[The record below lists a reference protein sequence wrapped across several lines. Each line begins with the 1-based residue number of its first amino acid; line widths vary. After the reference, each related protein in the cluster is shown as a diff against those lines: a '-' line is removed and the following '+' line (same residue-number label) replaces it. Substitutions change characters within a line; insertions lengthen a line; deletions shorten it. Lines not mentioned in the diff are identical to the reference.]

1 MADQKSDKQV
11 ELLASSSL
19 SPNPHSAIVP
29 LRSIRRDPDNAKH
42 HDAKQV
48 QLVAASMERFGFL
61 APIVIDED
69 GMIVAGD
76 GRYLAAK
83 QLGLKQVPVVRAR
96 FLTEEDRTAYALADN
111 KLAELSPWKDD
122 VLSRQLNDLVAKN
135 YDFGV
140 TGFSLSDIDFS
151 IPDEKVADETEA
163 VVLPEPDERSVS
175 RVGDLWLAGPHR
187 LFNGDSQRPES
198 FETALGGE
206 LARLVCSDPPYG
218 VKVRHNVSTKATARE
233 FVMMSGEQTTPEL
246 IAFFRAAF
254 RNCAR
259 FSHEASIHYH
269 FIDWRNL
276 RHMLDAAD
284 GVYEEFKQLLVWVKS
299 AGALGAFY
307 RSRHELVCVFK
318 SGRGQHINNFRMGE
332 TGRYRTNV
340 LEHPGCSTF
349 SKTRQRDLAD
359 HPSVKP
365 SALIADLLL
374 DCSNPGDVVL
384 DPFCGS
390 GTLLLA
396 AAKVNRRGVGIELD
410 PLYVDTALRRLRDAT
425 GLIATLAGDGR
436 TFDEIAAERLSEQEA

>member
-1 MADQKSDKQV
+1 MPNISQSRD

-19 SPNPHSAIVP
+19 RPNPHSEIAS
-29 LRSIRRDPDNAKH
+29 LGSIRRDPDNAKH

-48 QLVAASMERFGFL
+48 RLIAASIERFGFL
-61 APIVIDED
+61 APIVIDES

-83 QLGLKQVPVVRAR
+83 LLGLRQVPVVRAR
-96 FLTEEDRTAYALADN
+96 FLTEDDRTAYALADN

-122 VLSRQLNDLVAKN
+122 VLAKQLNALVAKN
-135 YDFGV
+135 YDLGV
-140 TGFSLSDIDFS
+140 TGFSLGDIDFS
-151 IPDEKVADETEA
+151 IPGEKVADDTETVE
-163 VVLPEPDERSVS
+163 LPDPDAKPVS
-175 RVGDLWLAGPHR
+175 RIGDLWLAGEHR
-187 LFNGDSQRPES
+187 LYNGDSQRPES
-198 FETALGGE
+198 FEYALGGV
-206 LARLVCSDPPYG
+206 LARLICSDPPYG

-246 IAFFRAAF
+246 IAFFRAVF

-259 FSHEASIHYH
+259 FSDEASIHYH

-284 GVYEEFKQLLVWVKS
+284 GVYEEFKQLLVWVKK

-318 SGRGQHINNFRMGE
+318 SGRGKHINNFKMGE

-340 LEHPGCSTF
+340 LEHAGCSTF
-349 SKTRQRDLAD
+349 SKTRERDLED
-359 HPSVKP
+359 HPSIKP
-365 SALIADLLL
+365 TAMIAELLL

-390 GTLLLA
+390 GTILLA
-396 AAKVNRRGVGIELD
+396 ASKVARRGVGIELD

-425 GLIATLAGDGR
+425 GLVATLAGDGR
-436 TFDEIAAERLSEQEA
+436 TFDEIAAERLSSQEA

>member
-1 MADQKSDKQV
+1 MNDQTDSNAAK
-11 ELLASSSL
+11 LLSSGSL
-19 SPNPHSAIVP
+19 QPNPHNAIVP
-29 LRSIRRDPDNAKH
+29 LGRLRPNPDNAKDH
-42 HDAKQV
+42 GPKQV
-48 QLVAASMERFGFL
+48 RLIASSIERFGFL

-69 GMIVAGD
+69 GMIVAGH
-76 GRYLAAK
+76 GRYEAAK
-83 QLGLKQVPVVRAR
+83 LLGLGKVPTVRAR
-96 FLTEEDRTAYALADN
+96 FCSPEDRAAYALADN

-122 VLSRQLNDLVAKN
+122 VLAKELNRLVEQN
-135 YDFGV
+135 YDLGI
-140 TGFSLSDIDFS
+140 TGFSLADIDFS
-151 IPDEKVADETEA
+151 IPGEKTADENE
-163 VVLPEPDERSVS
+163 VVELPDSNATAVS
-175 RVGDLWLAGPHR
+175 RVGDLWLVGEHR
-187 LFNGDSQRPES
+187 LFNGDSQHAES
-198 FETALGGE
+198 FEAALSGK

-218 VKVRHNVSTKATARE
+218 VKIKHNVSTKANARE

-269 FIDWRNL
+269 FIDWRNF

-299 AGALGAFY
+299 AGSLGAFY
-307 RSRHELVCVFK
+307 RSRHELICVFK

-365 SALIADLLL
+365 TALIADLLL

-396 AAKVNRRGVGIELD
+396 AARVNRRAVGIELD
-410 PLYVDTALRRLRDAT
+410 PLFVDTALRRLSDAT
-425 GLIATLAGDGR
+425 GIFATLAGDGR
-436 TFDEIAAERLSEQEA
+436 TFDEIAAERLAGREA